1 MVLHHLGD
9 EAGALRGLRARLEPG
24 GLLALVEFGDPM
36 RVVRDDVD
44 LGRPGLWARLDE
56 ASAAWLRDLRAGP
69 SGSVQNADYPAM
81 LQDAGF
87 ELVIDRLVTV
97 RLDPPLDDR
106 AREVALSHVQRLRE
120 HVAPYADPAD
130 VDALDALADPDD
142 PASVGRRT
150 DAFLYAS
157 RRRLVSRAAS

>member
-1 MVLHHLGD
+1 MRHLI
-9 EAGALRGLRARLEPG
+9 
-24 GLLALVEFGDPM
+24 GLLLGTEQDWSTSYERLADRVGSFGWRGEQHELAVE
-36 RVVRDDVD
+36 RVTNE
-44 LGRPGLWARLDE
+44 PF
-56 ASAAWLRDLRAGP
+56 DLRYRP
-69 SGSVQNADYPAM
+69 SY
-81 LQDAGF
+81 